1 MPPFSQSLFS
11 PPNKKLN
18 LNMGKKE
25 LDKMQASLCEKEKRK
40 SIQGPKTAASYSLKW
55 MKITT
60 RLLYGI
66 VLYTE
71 FAISLCRLK
80 DSSILHDVG
89 SR

>member
-1 MPPFSQSLFS
+1 MIPPFSQSLFS

-40 SIQGPKTAASYSLKW
+40 SILGPKTVASHSLKW

-60 RLLYGI
+60 GFLYGI
-66 VLYTE
+66 VLY
-71 FAISLCRLK
+71 AKSLP
-80 DSSILHDVG
+80 SHYAN
-89 SR
+89 